1 MRLLSDLRADESDT
15 SGYIGRVVTSPT
27 EQAALLSDDDRPQ
40 HGPQLAPAQCA
51 VATCA
56 ELVSGKWMLLVIRDL
71 AGGPK
76 SYSELESSL
85 TGISPRTLCERL
97 KQLAASGMVSRTRI
111 KGLPPR
117 TMYELTE
124 RGFELA
130 PIIETM
136 RSVGE
141 ALMGSEHDT
150 AAAEA
155 AQAIDG
161 CGRD

>member
-1 MRLLSDLRADESDT
+1 MTTTPDHAAPLDGADTPEPAAGRLRHD
-15 SGYIGRVVTSPT
+15 
-27 EQAALLSDDDRPQ
+27 
-40 HGPQLAPAQCA
+40 QCA
-51 VATCA
+51 VAVCA
-56 ELVSGKWMLLVIRDL
+56 DLVCGKWTLLVVRDL
-71 AGGPK
+71 VTGPK
-76 SYSELESSL
+76 SYSDLESSL
-85 TGISPRTLCERL
+85 AGISPRTLCERL

-141 ALMGSEHDT
+141 ALMRSEPDP

-155 AQAIDG
+155 AQSIDD
-161 CGRD
+161 CCEER

>member
-1 MRLLSDLRADESDT
+1 MATTTEHATPLSGD
-15 SGYIGRVVTSPT
+15 GRPA
-27 EQAALLSDDDRPQ
+27 Q
-40 HGPQLAPAQCA
+40 GPKLAPAQCA

-56 ELVSGKWMLLVIRDL
+56 ELVSGKWTLLVIRDL

-85 TGISPRTLCERL
+85 AGISPRTLCERL
-97 KQLAASGMVSRTRI
+97 KMLASNGMVSKTRI

-141 ALMGSEHDT
+141 ALMASEPDI
-150 AAAEA
+150 AAAA
-155 AQAIDG
+155 DIACCD
-161 CGRD
+161 